1 MTADVLG
8 MNTEKLVHGLTTAA
22 TGYDVS
28 RHIHHDA
35 VLEQKKEAATFQ
47 SQPLCDSV

>member
-1 MTADVLG
+1 

-35 VLEQKKEAATFQ
+35 VPVVILLLIKAETANK
-47 SQPLCDSV
+47 LV